1 MDGIK
6 YVVFT
11 EKSIW
16 LLRNN
21 QYTSNIESGSTRT
34 KIKYWIK
41 LFFGVKNGTYYVT
54 YNALQMYNHCA
65 STELFYST
73 SYREK
78 NLNKKNKY
86 LITWPYIYT
95 KNLPLAHAKEP

>member
-6 YVVFT
+6 YAVFI

-16 LLRNN
+16 LLGNN
-21 QYTSNIESGSTRT
+21 QYTSNVESRSTRVE
-34 KIKYWIK
+34 IKHWIK
-41 LFFGVKNGTYYVT
+41 LFFGVK
-54 YNALQMYNHCA
+54 MYDHYA
-65 STELFYST
+65 STGLFYFT

-78 NLNKKNKY
+78 NLNKINKY

-95 KNLPLAHAKEP
+95 KLLPLAHAKEP

>member
-6 YVVFT
+6 YTVFI
-11 EKSIW
+11 EKNIQ
-16 LLRNN
+16 LLGNN
-21 QYTSNIESGSTRT
+21 QYTSNVESGSTR
-34 KIKYWIK
+34 IEINHWIK
-41 LFFGVKNGTYYVT
+41 LFFGVK
-54 YNALQMYNHCA
+54 MYDHYA

-78 NLNKKNKY
+78 NLNKKNRY

-95 KNLPLAHAKEP
+95 KLLSLAHAKKP